1 MTFLHFLA
9 SQPSARG
16 SEGAAE
22 VNMSTVSASFSG
34 VGFHLNQPSSGFS
47 RERDLSAEFIEFFA
61 PLHRRFSPSSDAAN
75 ARLRKAHASLSWHG
89 YPQWQ
94 FDLPAIAD
102 SHARIV
108 M

>member
-22 VNMSTVSASFSG
+22 VNMSTISASFSG

-47 RERDLSAEFIEFFA
+47 RERDLPAEFIELFP
-61 PLHRRFSPSSDAAN
+61 PLHRRFSTWQELLMAE
-75 ARLRKAHASLSWHG
+75 RKRAFGASLGGEKPKTPFPGMALASGWK
-89 YPQWQ
+89 
-94 FDLPAIAD
+94 
-102 SHARIV
+102 